1 MLTVYKYAVAPSLE
15 TIDLD
20 IPGGGPI
27 ISAGIDPGG
36 NVCVWAMVDTDE
48 PEEKVRILCVGTGWP
63 LDAIMNEEANGLNF
77 IGTVKE
83 GIYMWHL
90 FQEV

>member
-36 NVCVWAMVDTDE
+36 NV
-48 PEEKVRILCVGTGWP
+48 
-63 LDAIMNEEANGLNF
+63 
-77 IGTVKE
+77 
-83 GIYMWHL
+83 
-90 FQEV
+90 

>member
-1 MLTVYKYAVAPSLE
+1 MLTVYKYAVEPSLE

-27 ISAGIDPGG
+27 ISAGVDPNGKL
-36 NVCVWAMVDTDE
+36 CVWAMVNTDK

-63 LDAIMNEEANGLNF
+63 LDAIMNNEANGLNF

>member
-27 ISAGIDPGG
+27 ISAGIDPRRQCMCMG
-36 NVCVWAMVDTDE
+36 N
-48 PEEKVRILCVGTGWP
+48 G
-63 LDAIMNEEANGLNF
+63 
-77 IGTVKE
+77 
-83 GIYMWHL
+83 
-90 FQEV
+90 

>member
-1 MLTVYKYAVAPSLE
+1 M
-15 TIDLD
+15 
-20 IPGGGPI
+20 
-27 ISAGIDPGG
+27 G
-36 NVCVWAMVDTDE
+36 NGDTDE

>member
-27 ISAGIDPGG
+27 ISAGVDLSGK
-36 NVCVWAMVDTDE
+36 VCVWAMVDTDE
-48 PEEKVRILCVGTGWP
+48 PDEKVRILCVGTGWP
-63 LDAIMNEEANGLNF
+63 LDAIMSDEANGLNF
-77 IGTVKE
+77 IGTVRE
-83 GIYMWHL
+83 GIYM
-90 FQEV
+90 